1 MQKINLY
8 YNSMKNPVMTQ
19 EVQSKE
25 MIKHQIATM
34 ILLTADQYEIKKMR
48 IALEDVEENS

>member
-8 YNSMKNPVMTQ
+8 YNSIKKPVMSQ

-34 ILLTADQYEIKKMR
+34 ILLTADQYDIKKMK
-48 IALEDVEENS
+48 IALEDVEEN